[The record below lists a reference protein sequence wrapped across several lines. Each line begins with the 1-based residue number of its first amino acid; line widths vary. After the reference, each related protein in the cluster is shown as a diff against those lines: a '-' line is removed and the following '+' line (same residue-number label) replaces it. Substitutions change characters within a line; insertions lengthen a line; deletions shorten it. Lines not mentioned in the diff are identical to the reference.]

1 MTRLLAHARRNAV
14 AYLAL
19 FVALGGT
26 SYAAFS
32 LPAGSV
38 GARQIQN
45 RVITPT
51 KFAPNS
57 IAASI
62 RAWAQLV
69 WAGAWNVTAS
79 SSDVEVATTPRGEM
93 VTWRH
98 TRFARN
104 CMASVTPQVNFVPGG
119 PTGHGSLDGF
129 VSTSFDG
136 PSGRLQIDGLA
147 IDGTHQV
154 QSVTVLIVCPSPGTQ
169 KIGR

>member
-1 MTRLLAHARRNAV
+1 MTRLLAHARGNAV

-45 RVITPT
+45 RAITPA
-51 KFAPNS
+51 KFAPES

-69 WAGAWNVTAS
+69 WAGAWSVTGS
-79 SSDVEVATTPRGEM
+79 SSDIQVATTARGEM
-93 VTWRH
+93 ITWRH

-104 CMASVTPQVNFVPGG
+104 CMASVTPQANFVPGG
-119 PTGHGSLDGF
+119 PGEHGSLDGY
-129 VSTSFDG
+129 VSTLFDG

-147 IDGTHQV
+147 TDGTHQA
-154 QSVTVLIVCPSPGTQ
+154 QGVTILIVCPSPGSQ
-169 KIGR
+169 KLGR